1 MPAGTTTTH
10 PARRTAMPEPPAA
23 LADTPAGWELTPFDA
38 AESAFRALT
47 TGPRPLALHGTA
59 TAPDLPARLV
69 PLGEIRD
76 LLLHPATTAAARN
89 RVWAELIRRAR
100 TCGPAWVVGLTGVA
114 LPGLRRATAKITP
127 AYTGELG
134 DLQAEVLAGFLA
146 AMRALDT
153 CDLDVVPLASRLC
166 WAGYRAGLAHA
177 SANARHAMGRRPL
190 PEGYATPPP
199 PWGHPDFV
207 LAAAVRRG
215 VLTQADADLIGR
227 NRLERVPLARLA
239 AERGISLSALAQH
252 RQVVEAVLV
261 KAIRDGDLSTA

>member
-1 MPAGTTTTH
+1 MPADTTTH
-10 PARRTAMPEPPAA
+10 TDRAAGAPEPPAV

-47 TGPRPLALHGTA
+47 TGPGPLALHGSA
-59 TAPDLPARLV
+59 TAAGLPARLV
-69 PLGEIRD
+69 PLGEVRD
-76 LLLHPATTAAARN
+76 VLLHPATTSAARN

-100 TCGPAWVVGLTGVA
+100 TDGPAWVVGLTGVA

-134 DLQAEVLAGFLA
+134 DLQAEVLAGFLT
-146 AMRALDT
+146 AMRALDVS
-153 CDLDVVPLASRLC
+153 DLDSVPLASRLS
-166 WAGYRAGLAHA
+166 WAAYRAGLAHA
-177 SANARHAMGRRPL
+177 SVNARHTTGRRAL
-190 PEGYATPPP
+190 PEGYATPPR

-215 VLTQADADLIGR
+215 VLTQADADLVGR

-239 AERGISLSALAQH
+239 EERGISLSGLAQH
-252 RQVVEAVLV
+252 RQVVEARLAE
-261 KAIRDGDLSTA
+261 AIRDGGLSTA